1 MNIRALLNEHLE
13 YSSHDECFQDDDYKM
28 NKINFRVKEMFHARA
43 GTVNN
48 ELMWTC
54 YVVID
59 GIEGVNKGTQ
69 MRFLSKPYGLP
80 DNYIIDHQTN
90 FVWFKKKKMAEQAA
104 ASAAL
109 DGLNNE
115 LMWACYVVIDGIE
128 GVNRGTQMRFLSK
141 PYGLPDNYIIDHQTN
156 FVG

>member
-1 MNIRALLNEHLE
+1 MLIRSCARPSYCSWLKDNHGTLVGLRRNRCFSDNKVPELERVRSPIELLNHRVRALLNEHLE

-28 NKINFRVKEMFHARA
+28 NKINFRVKELFHARA

-59 GIEGVNKGTQ
+59 GIEGVNRGTQ
-69 MRFLSKPYGLP
+69 MKFLSKPYGFP
-80 DNYIIDHQTN
+80 N
-90 FVWFKKKKMAEQAA
+90 
-104 ASAAL
+104 
-109 DGLNNE
+109 
-115 LMWACYVVIDGIE
+115 
-128 GVNRGTQMRFLSK
+128 
-141 PYGLPDNYIIDHQTN
+141 NYIIDHQTN